1 MGSLCKR
8 KTATARLK
16 SGLMAAQPGRLPNTF
31 LYSGCNAVWA
41 FQSVATTCLQGTR
54 KVEET
59 CPTKP
64 CGPVLSGTS
73 ILTLKSGYPFMQ
85 MESRKPFL
93 ANGFTVFK
101 KNEENLH
108 DPDGKEKK
116 RNIICCLAS
125 YFLSYA
131 QLQKIN
137 KIKEVEE
144 VKGKR
149 PVPKAVES
157 VRNQNRV
164 RSRLCRRR
172 RGCGC
177 GRFGCQSS

>member
-116 RNIICCLAS
+116 KEYYLLPG
-125 YFLSYA
+125 FVLSLLCA
-131 QLQKIN
+131 T
-137 KIKEVEE
+137 
-144 VKGKR
+144 
-149 PVPKAVES
+149 PK
-157 VRNQNRV
+157 NQQNQ
-164 RSRLCRRR
+164 RSRRSQRQAPCTKS
-172 RGCGC
+172 G
-177 GRFGCQSS
+177 